1 MKSKTLAVAMI
12 LIIFLSSAAILV
24 PIKSSKA
31 NGSVIRVLFDQDVA
45 WAHVNV
51 EEYVDFIK
59 WTIDLNENSVYLN
72 NPVAGIV
79 VIIGLGSEIK
89 FQIHNNDGIDP
100 NYSYGTWL
108 ISYYENGWRTGS
120 PYYANYPLPD
130 GITATGGRSKSE
142 NPQMVF
148 MVTID
153 KSYLAN
159 EFKWA
164 VYFKGGS
171 GGRTFFPPDF
181 SWYDTDTSD
190 MATAKYLI
198 LGGAVATL
206 AKAVGTNAQFYWGSG
221 CWAAV
226 LGQKFEIYIDPTLPP
241 FDALGAFKIDDI
253 ASISYHT
260 NTPHPITGT
269 TPHNFYIVIYT
280 KPDGIGDHGWY
291 GYKLIGEPYF
301 SKNLNA
307 PANQWNRWST
317 DVDTNQLTFF
327 DPDTIGFYGFYG
339 QPTLQDIQ
347 AGPINWHNYYSGC
360 PETNIDYGVE
370 VVKYIS
376 FQTATGWMNVFQGCI
391 DAITIAL
398 KDGTTVSIDLEGFA
412 SEVWVNDDWASLP
425 PGYEVEPGK
434 FIGYNAFTKIQDGIN
449 AVLAEGVVHVYPGE
463 YVEQL
468 VVNKNLS
475 LEGMTGA
482 KIVAP
487 DTRSTFTIP
496 ESSAVFDPI
505 IFAYGS
511 LSGTETIS
519 VTIKGFEIDGGN
531 KAASSYRYVGILC
544 RNIKPGTVS
553 NCVIYSMYPPSGKG
567 SGPQTFGILVYGDS
581 EATIEY
587 NEVRDFSRGG
597 IGVLGDAGPN
607 VDPHAIVQEN
617 TVFGNGFE
625 PETGWWAENG
635 IQIAYGAT
643 AHVLGNYVFNCT
655 VNNPYWSATGILVVD
670 TSDVIVENNYVEG
683 CDIGISAADFPGSI
697 YGSPWDYHALSNVLI
712 KGNTLFNNTWQV
724 DISNDAKNVTLICNN
739 ILNAVEDGIDV
750 WSYPNAGVAP
760 TDIKINYNN
769 IIGSGTYGLWV
780 SEDVT
785 EPVDARYNW
794 WGHLT
799 GPYHPTLNPTG
810 LGDEVSGNAN
820 FKPWLL
826 TEKAPPLVHDVAI
839 LSIAPSAIRIASG
852 STVQVSVKVKNEGN
866 TYETFNVSLYYDDNL
881 IGWETIT
888 DMIPG
893 STKLLTFN
901 WNTSGVPYGT
911 YTLKAEANMVPGE
924 VDIEDNVFV
933 DGQVRVGPEVLIK
946 VEPSLFQAQ
955 MLNKEFNVNVTID
968 GLWEGWRVV
977 IIQFRVCYNDTLL
990 DVVDVAEGAF
1000 MKDPRWNLY
1009 GTLFLYYVERD
1020 PVYGPNIIV
1029 GIVLYPNQY
1038 GVWSKFPSGDGVLAT
1053 ITFKTRY
1060 QERGLEKPP
1069 LTSDLRLEDV
1079 MLVDDDIIEVPVN
1092 RSDGLFEMYPTHIGD
1107 VNYDGR
1113 VNAWDIGLVAKAFGA
1128 SPGHMRWNRE
1138 YDIDRNGKID
1148 IKDIA
1153 IVCKGFGWKGPTY
1166 DP

>member
-1 MKSKTLAVAMI
+1 
-12 LIIFLSSAAILV
+12 
-24 PIKSSKA
+24 
-31 NGSVIRVLFDQDVA
+31 
-45 WAHVNV
+45 
-51 EEYVDFIK
+51 
-59 WTIDLNENSVYLN
+59 
-72 NPVAGIV
+72 
-79 VIIGLGSEIK
+79 
-89 FQIHNNDGIDP
+89 
-100 NYSYGTWL
+100 
-108 ISYYENGWRTGS
+108 
-120 PYYANYPLPD
+120 
-130 GITATGGRSKSE
+130 
-142 NPQMVF
+142 
-148 MVTID
+148 
-153 KSYLAN
+153 
-159 EFKWA
+159 
-164 VYFKGGS
+164 
-171 GGRTFFPPDF
+171 
-181 SWYDTDTSD
+181 
-190 MATAKYLI
+190 
-198 LGGAVATL
+198 
-206 AKAVGTNAQFYWGSG
+206 
-221 CWAAV
+221 
-226 LGQKFEIYIDPTLPP
+226 
-241 FDALGAFKIDDI
+241 
-253 ASISYHT
+253 
-260 NTPHPITGT
+260 
-269 TPHNFYIVIYT
+269 
-280 KPDGIGDHGWY
+280 
-291 GYKLIGEPYF
+291 
-301 SKNLNA
+301 
-307 PANQWNRWST
+307 
-317 DVDTNQLTFF
+317 
-327 DPDTIGFYGFYG
+327 
-339 QPTLQDIQ
+339 
-347 AGPINWHNYYSGC
+347 
-360 PETNIDYGVE
+360 
-370 VVKYIS
+370 
-376 FQTATGWMNVFQGCI
+376 
-391 DAITIAL
+391 
-398 KDGTTVSIDLEGFA
+398 
-412 SEVWVNDDWASLP
+412 
-425 PGYEVEPGK
+425 
-434 FIGYNAFTKIQDGIN
+434 
-449 AVLAEGVVHVYPGE
+449 
-463 YVEQL
+463 
-468 VVNKNLS
+468 
-475 LEGMTGA
+475 
-482 KIVAP
+482 
-487 DTRSTFTIP
+487 
-496 ESSAVFDPI
+496 
-505 IFAYGS
+505 
-511 LSGTETIS
+511 
-519 VTIKGFEIDGGN
+519 
-531 KAASSYRYVGILC
+531 
-544 RNIKPGTVS
+544 
-553 NCVIYSMYPPSGKG
+553 
-567 SGPQTFGILVYGDS
+567 
-581 EATIEY
+581 
-587 NEVRDFSRGG
+587 
-597 IGVLGDAGPN
+597 
-607 VDPHAIVQEN
+607 
-617 TVFGNGFE
+617 
-625 PETGWWAENG
+625 
-635 IQIAYGAT
+635 T

-780 SEDVT
+780 GEDVT

-911 YTLKAEANMVPGE
+911 YTLKAEASMVPGE

-933 DGQVRVGPEVLIK
+933 DGQVRVGPKVLIK

-968 GLWEGWRVV
+968 GLWEGWRAV

-1079 MLVDDDIIEVPVN
+1079 MLVDDDIIEVPVD